1 MRGQSKVQFFGR
13 AGLDVGVQIEE
24 VCGGL
29 KIDFSVVRV
38 HLVLFICLDC
48 RFAFVPFLGK
58 NGKRRTRRRGTKFN
72 VWNLVGAW
80 EVLMD

>member
-24 VCGGL
+24 VRGGL

-38 HLVLFICLDC
+38 HLVLLSVLIVDLLSLLSQG
-48 RFAFVPFLGK
+48 RTEREGK
-58 NGKRRTRRRGTKFN
+58 EGGERGSMFG
-72 VWNLVGAW
+72 NLMGAW